1 MIILKKAGATTL
13 ICRSPKYES
22 QVQQGKV
29 NNTSSNM
36 QDEFRII
43 RQHFGVRY
51 IIRAFIFNH
60 LKEETL

>member
-29 NNTSSNM
+29 NNTSSII

-43 RQHFGVRY
+43 RMHFGLPTILAIY
-51 IIRAFIFNH
+51 LTQNLSNH
-60 LKEETL
+60 E